1 MKKRNTLTLM
11 FQLLGF
17 VKEFIPSIVI
27 AIFNGTLGFI
37 LAMNITIF
45 ASLAIVKFLGISLPL
60 SYEMIFAIILIS
72 GAFRGVVRYIEQYFN
87 HLLAFK
93 LLAILREKIFS
104 TLRKLS
110 PAKLD
115 DKNKGEILSMLQGDI
130 ETLEIFYAH
139 TITPLGIAILTS
151 SITAIF
157 LGIFVHWGLAIFAL
171 FAYFLIGG
179 ILPYI
184 FYRSNHKFGQAYRQ
198 KLSLSQE
205 SYLQSIFGS
214 FEIFLQ
220 NKQEE
225 QIQSI
230 TSTTQ
235 SLNSLSHALEDQNT
249 FFKNLCNTA
258 IILLNLTIII
268 LGAYLA
274 QNGKI
279 ESVLN
284 IVGFV
289 TLTSS
294 FGSVIALAN
303 LPHNLTMTFASGNKI
318 LDLLEEKPLVQEGER
333 EFDFQKV
340 EVKNLSFEYAGK
352 QTLKNI
358 NFEIK
363 KGEIVGISGKSGSGK
378 TTILKLLMH
387 FYNPSAGEILYN
399 DIPIQKLSHQSL
411 YENVN
416 LFSQE
421 TYLFATSIEQNLK
434 IAKPNATE
442 EELIEACKQASV
454 YDLIMSLPQGFKT
467 QITDLQDNLSS
478 GEKQRLGLARVFL
491 RKPKLLLLDEATANI
506 DALNEAM
513 ILKAIEKHSKDM
525 AILLI
530 SHRASTLSIA
540 QRIYELNDGILSL
553 KKQ

>member
-1 MKKRNTLTLM
+1 MKKRNILILILK
-11 FQLLGF
+11 LLVF
-17 VKEFIPSIVI
+17 VKEFIPSILI

-37 LAMNITIF
+37 LAMNIAIF
-45 ASLAIVKFLGISLPL
+45 ASLAMIKFLGISIPL
-60 SYEMIFAIILIS
+60 SYPVLFGIILAS
-72 GAFRGVVRYIEQYFN
+72 GALRGAVRYIEQYFN

-93 LLAILREKIFS
+93 LLAILREKIFA

-139 TITPLGIAILTS
+139 TITPIGIALLTS

-157 LGIFVHWGLAIFAL
+157 LGVMIDWRMGVFAIFA
-171 FAYFLIGG
+171 YILIGVL
-179 ILPYI
+179 LPYF
-184 FYRSNHKFGQAYRQ
+184 FYRANHKAGEQYRS
-198 KLSLSQE
+198 KLSLCNE
-205 SYLQSIFGS
+205 EYLQSIFGS
-214 FEIFLQ
+214 YEIFLQ
-220 NKQEE
+220 NKSQE
-225 QIQSI
+225 QIAKI
-230 TSTTQ
+230 DLATNT
-235 SLNSLSHALEDQNT
+235 LNALSHTLEDKNT
-249 FFKNLCNTA
+249 YFKNLCNTA

-274 QNGKI
+274 QSGKI
-279 ESVLN
+279 ENVLN
-284 IVGFV
+284 ILGFV

-303 LPHNLTMTFASGNKI
+303 LPHNLAMSFASGNKI
-318 LDLLEEKPLVQEGER
+318 LDLLEEKPMVQEGER
-333 EFDFQKV
+333 EFEFEKV
-340 EVKNLSFEYAGK
+340 EVRNLGFEYAGK
-352 QTLKNI
+352 QTLK
-358 NFEIK
+358 EISLEVK
-363 KGEIVGISGKSGSGK
+363 KGEIIGICGKSGSGK

-399 DIPIQKLSHQSL
+399 GIPIQELTHKSL

-421 TYLFATSIEQNLK
+421 TYLFSTSIEENLR
-434 IAKPNATE
+434 IAKPDASD
-442 EELIEACKQASV
+442 EELIEACKQANV
-454 YDLIMSLPQGFKT
+454 YDLILSLPQGFQT

-513 ILKAIEKHSKDM
+513 ILKAIKEHSSSM
-525 AILLI
+525 GVLLI

-540 QRIYELNDGILSL
+540 QRIYELKDGVLSL
-553 KKQ
+553 KTH

>member
-1 MKKRNTLTLM
+1 MKKRNTFILI
-11 FQLLGF
+11 FQLLVF
-17 VKEFIPSIVI
+17 VKEFIPSILI
-27 AIFNGTLGFI
+27 AIFNGTLGFF

-45 ASLAIVKFLGISLPL
+45 ASLAIIKYLGVPLCL
-60 SYEMIFAIILIS
+60 SYSTLFGIILLS
-72 GAFRGVVRYIEQYFN
+72 GALRGVARYIEQYFN

-93 LLAILREKIFS
+93 LLAILREKIFA

-139 TITPLGIAILTS
+139 TITPIGIAFLTS
-151 SITAIF
+151 SMTAIF
-157 LGIFVHWGLAIFAL
+157 LGVFVHWSLAIFAL
-171 FAYFLIGG
+171 FAYMLVGG
-179 ILPYI
+179 LLPYL
-184 FYRSNHKFGQAYRQ
+184 FYRANHQNAKEYRQ
-198 KLSLSQE
+198 KLSLSNE
-205 SYLQSIFGS
+205 EYLQNIFGS
-214 FEIFLQ
+214 YEIFLQ
-220 NKQEE
+220 NKQQE
-225 QIQSI
+225 QIQTISN
-230 TSTTQ
+230 TTH
-235 SLNSLSHALEDQNT
+235 SLNSLYHTLEDKNT
-249 FFKNLCNTA
+249 YFKNLCNTA
-258 IILLNLTIII
+258 IILLNLGIIV

-279 ESVLN
+279 ESVLS

-303 LPHNLTMTFASGNKI
+303 LPQNLSMSFASGNKI
-318 LDLLEEKPLVQEGER
+318 LDLLQEQPLVQEGEKK
-333 EFDFQKV
+333 FDFERV
-340 EVKNLSFEYAGK
+340 EIKNLSFEYQQK

-358 NFEIK
+358 NLEIK
-363 KGEIVGISGKSGSGK
+363 KGEIVGICGKSGSGK

-387 FYNPSAGEILYN
+387 FYNPSEGEILYN
-399 DIPIQKLSHQSL
+399 GIPIQELTHQSL

-421 TYLFATSIEQNLK
+421 TYLFATTIEQNLR
-434 IAKPNATE
+434 IAKPNASE
-442 EELIEACKQASV
+442 EELIEVCKQASI
-454 YDLIMSLPQGFKT
+454 YEWIISLPQGFQT

-506 DALNEAM
+506 DALNEAI
-513 ILKAIEKHSKDM
+513 ILKAIQQHSSSM
-525 AILLI
+525 GVLLI

-540 QRIYELNDGILSL
+540 QRVYELNDGVLSL
-553 KKQ
+553 KMQ

>member
-1 MKKRNTLTLM
+1 MKKRNTFILILK
-11 FQLLGF
+11 LLVF
-17 VKEFIPSIVI
+17 VKEFIPSILI

-45 ASLAIVKFLGISLPL
+45 ASLAIIKFLGVSIPL
-60 SYEMIFAIILIS
+60 SYPTLFGIILLS
-72 GAFRGVVRYIEQYFN
+72 GAFRGAVRYIEQYFN

-93 LLAILREKIFS
+93 LLAILREKIFA

-110 PAKLD
+110 PTKLD

-139 TITPLGIAILTS
+139 TITPIGIALLTS

-157 LGIFVHWGLAIFAL
+157 LGYMIDWRMAVFAIFAYL
-171 FAYFLIGG
+171 LVGAL
-179 ILPYI
+179 LPYF
-184 FYRSNHKFGQAYRQ
+184 FYRANHKAGEQYRS
-198 KLSLSQE
+198 KLALCNE
-205 SYLQSIFGS
+205 EYLQSIFGS
-214 FEIFLQ
+214 YEIFLQ
-220 NKQEE
+220 NKSQE
-225 QIQSI
+225 QIANIDS
-230 TSTTQ
+230 STQT
-235 SLNSLSHALEDQNT
+235 LNTLSHTLEDKNT
-249 FFKNLCNTA
+249 YFKNLCNTA

-274 QNGKI
+274 QSDKI

-303 LPHNLTMTFASGNKI
+303 LPHNLAMSFASGNKI
-318 LDLLEEKPLVQEGER
+318 LDLLEEKPMVQEGER
-333 EFDFQKV
+333 EFEFEKV
-340 EVKNLSFEYAGK
+340 EVRNLSFEYAGK
-352 QTLKNI
+352 QTLKEI
-358 NFEIK
+358 NLEVQ
-363 KGEIVGISGKSGSGK
+363 KGEIVGICGKSGSGK

-387 FYNPSAGEILYN
+387 FYNPSEGEILYN
-399 DIPIQKLSHQSL
+399 GIPIQELTHKSL
-411 YENVN
+411 YENAN

-421 TYLFATSIEQNLK
+421 TYLFSTSIEENLR
-434 IAKPNATE
+434 IAKPNASE
-442 EELIEACKQASV
+442 EELIEACKQAGV
-454 YDLIMSLPQGFKT
+454 YDLILSLPQGFKT

-513 ILKAIEKHSKDM
+513 ILKAIKEHSSSM
-525 AILLI
+525 GVLLI

-540 QRIYELNDGILSL
+540 QRIYELKGGVLTP
-553 KKQ
+553 KMR

>member
-1 MKKRNTLTLM
+1 MKKRNTFILI
-11 FQLLGF
+11 FKLLVF
-17 VKEFIPSIVI
+17 VKEFVPSILI

-45 ASLAIVKFLGISLPL
+45 ASLAIVKFLGIPLSL

-72 GAFRGVVRYIEQYFN
+72 GALRGGVRYIEQYFN

-139 TITPLGIAILTS
+139 TITPVGIALLTS

-157 LGIFVHWGLAIFAL
+157 LGLMIDWRMAVFAIFAYIL
-171 FAYFLIGG
+171 VGAL
-179 ILPYI
+179 LPY
-184 FYRSNHKFGQAYRQ
+184 FFYKANHKAGEQYRS
-198 KLSLSQE
+198 KLSLCNE
-205 SYLQSIFGS
+205 EYLQSIFGS
-214 FEIFLQ
+214 YEIFLQ
-220 NKQEE
+220 NKSQE
-225 QIQSI
+225 QIQNIDSA
-230 TSTTQ
+230 TQ
-235 SLNSLSHALEDQNT
+235 TLNSLSHTLEDKNT
-249 FFKNLCNTA
+249 YFKNLCNTA

-274 QNGKI
+274 QSGKI

-303 LPHNLTMTFASGNKI
+303 LPHNLAMSFASGNKI
-318 LDLLEEKPLVQEGER
+318 LDLLEEKPMVQEGEG

-540 QRIYELNDGILSL
+540 QRIYELESMGFD
-553 KKQ
+553 QVVC